1 MKTIE
6 AKIPLHE
13 LVKDAVTVPDGVEY
27 LPLLQWLMEK
37 RKRSISLLGDGT
49 FCAVEFPI
57 GTDKFWESDTLIGL
71 IHAMGLTK
79 KPTA

>member
-13 LVKDAVTVPDGVEY
+13 LVKDAVAVPAGVEY

-49 FCAVEFPI
+49 FYAVEDPM
-57 GTDKFWESDTLIGL
+57 GTDKFWQSDTLIGL
-71 IHAMGLTK
+71 MYEMELTK
-79 KPTA
+79 KP